1 MNRVIFNIGDSM
13 KNKVI
18 NIENENGFTLIEL
31 LAVIVILGVLMIT
44 AIPAVTKYINNS
56 KKDTF
61 ADSALAYI
69 NSARYSLLNDEYAK
83 VTVPDTGDSV
93 CIPLK
98 LIDVDKATKSSYGG
112 DWDTENSYVKVKN
125 ENGKVTY
132 SIAIRD
138 TKNYGTKAGAAID
151 ESDLTTTAK
160 RSNIVQGVTTIPG
173 CKCSFGT
180 DNKTKETDCTVLE
193 EN

>member
-1 MNRVIFNIGDSM
+1 M

-18 NIENENGFTLIEL
+18 NIEDENGFTLIEL
-31 LAVIVILGVLMIT
+31 LAVIVILGILMIT

-69 NSARYSLLNDEYAK
+69 NSARYSLLNDEYN
-83 VTVPDTGDSV
+83 VTAPDTGDSV

-98 LIDVDKATKSSYGG
+98 YVDIDKATKSSYGG
-112 DWDTENSYVKVKN
+112 GWDTDTSYVKARN
-125 ENGKVTY
+125 ENGKVIY

-138 TKNYGTKAGAAID
+138 TKNYGTKDGAAID
-151 ESDLTTTAK
+151 ESILSTTAK
-160 RSNIVQGVTTIPG
+160 RSNIVQSVAKISD

-180 DNKTKETDCTVLE
+180 GANKTGIDCTVSE
-193 EN
+193 KN

>member
-1 MNRVIFNIGDSM
+1 MKKILKM
-13 KNKVI
+13 KNNSK
-18 NIENENGFTLIEL
+18 GFTLIEL
-31 LAVIVILGVLMIT
+31 LAVIVILGILMIT

-69 NSARYSLLNDEYAK
+69 NSARYSLLNDEYN
-83 VTVPDTGDSV
+83 VTAPDTGDSV

-112 DWDTENSYVKVKN
+112 DWDTEKSYVKA
-125 ENGKVTY
+125 ENKDGKITY

-138 TKNYGTKAGAAID
+138 KKDYGTKDGAAID
-151 ESDLTTTAK
+151 ESVLTTTAK
-160 RSNIVQGVTTIPG
+160 RSNIVQGVATIPG

-180 DNKTKETDCTVLE
+180 GADKEGTDCTVSKK
-193 EN
+193 N

>member
-1 MNRVIFNIGDSM
+1 M

-31 LAVIVILGVLMIT
+31 LAVIVILGILMIT

-56 KKDTF
+56 RKDTF

-69 NSARYSLLNDEYAK
+69 NSARYSLLNDEYD
-83 VTVPDTGDSV
+83 VTAPDAGDSV

-98 LIDVDKATKSSYGG
+98 YVDIDKATKSSYGG
-112 DWDTENSYVKVKN
+112 NWDTEKSFVKA
-125 ENGKVTY
+125 ENKDGKITY

-138 TKNYGTKAGAAID
+138 DKNHGTKGGAAVTED
-151 ESDLTTTAK
+151 ALTTATSK
-160 RSNIVQGVTTIPG
+160 RSSITQSVMQIDSKG
-173 CKCSFGT
+173 CSCKFGT
-180 DNKTKETDCTVLE
+180 TNSEKCTVSGK
-193 EN
+193 N